1 MLKSYLDLQLETQ
14 FLNGLYV
21 GPFEYLSSV
30 SGPAPR
36 TMAGL
41 EFVRQNM
48 NYGFWFFLAQIIADY
63 M

>member
-48 NYGFWFFLAQIIADY
+48 NYGF
-63 M
+63 